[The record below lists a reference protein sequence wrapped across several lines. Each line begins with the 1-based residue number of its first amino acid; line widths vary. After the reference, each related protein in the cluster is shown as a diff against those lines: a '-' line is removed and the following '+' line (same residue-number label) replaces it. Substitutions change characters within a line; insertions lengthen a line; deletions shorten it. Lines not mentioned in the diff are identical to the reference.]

1 MITPSEAV
9 VWRCSVKKVFLEI
22 SQNSQE
28 NTCARVSFILK
39 ERLWHKCFPVNFAKF
54 LRTRFPFLIEY
65 LWWLLLL
72 TESEICSKLP
82 IRKPKGRHWH
92 FSGVFILNFEHFAP
106 IALVFPLSKSWTSNC
121 RLVNE
126 SYHINICIIHVCI

>member
-1 MITPSEAV
+1 MTRRSFSQLRLPTRYYILIPKAV
-9 VWRCSVKKVFLEI
+9 AQMCYVKKEFLEI

-106 IALVFPLSKSWTSNC
+106 IALVFPLLTLNK
-121 RLVNE
+121 
-126 SYHINICIIHVCI
+126 